1 MPRFSLQTMI
11 RTEMTAT
18 RARESLP
25 VPLAAV
31 HRCATE
37 PGTTRSSPK
46 KGGRRLV
53 CTCVKT
59 PRGMVFFNKRAIR
72 HGLTLARRFAVSR
85 KRLAFHLLLFGLLA
99 ILGTAAVLG
108 IDQEEAEQELIILT
122 NVDRT
127 SNGVPALLPDDALGE
142 VARFRSEDMVTR
154 GYFSHYIPP
163 DGHLVFAELD
173 ARGIQYLRAGE
184 NLGRTSE
191 PEYVAVETVE
201 QAFMN
206 SPQHRV
212 VLLWPGYTNLG
223 TGAAGSGEGMK
234 VYTVLFTQASSPLA
248 AEQVTEKPTAGPTAT
263 VDQTAEPPGHG
274 ATAEPPS
281 TPMAF
286 PTPVEQVRATLVP
299 SPSATVVQSPTV
311 AAMPSPSRSPSG
323 ARVELALPRSVG
335 LIEQIVRRILS
346 LFLNLG

>member
-1 MPRFSLQTMI
+1 MI

-18 RARESLP
+18 KARESLP
-25 VPLAAV
+25 VPPAAV
-31 HRCATE
+31 HRRPKEMCAT
-37 PGTTRSSPK
+37 RLSPK

-53 CTCVKT
+53 STCVKK
-59 PRGMVFFNKRAIR
+59 PRGMVFSNKRTVMYR
-72 HGLTLARRFAVSR
+72 FTLTRRFAVSK

-99 ILGTAAVLG
+99 VLGTAAVLG

-154 GYFSHYIPP
+154 SYFSHYIPP

-184 NLGRTSE
+184 NIGRTNK

-206 SPQHRV
+206 SPQHRA

-223 TGAAGSGEGMK
+223 TGAAGSGEAMK
-234 VYTVLFTQASSPLA
+234 VYTVLFTQAPSPLA

-263 VDQTAEPPGHG
+263 VDQ
-274 ATAEPPS
+274 TAEPPS

-323 ARVELALPRSVG
+323 ARVELALPHSVG